1 MTTKST
7 AKGQYQEA
15 IGRRKTAIARVR
27 ITPASGDASVVV
39 NQKPVAKY
47 FVLPKLAEKAV
58 AALQQVNMKDKY
70 QVSAKVVGGG
80 INAQAEAVR
89 LGIARALVKSDD
101 GFHKTLRIV
110 GLLTRDS
117 RKVER
122 KKYGFRKSRRAP
134 QWAKR

>member
-7 AKGQYQEA
+7 TKGQYIEA

-27 ITPASGDASVVV
+27 ITPASDANVVV
-39 NQKPVAKY
+39 NQKPIGKY
-47 FVLPKLAEKAV
+47 FIVPKLAQKAV
-58 AALQQVNMKDKY
+58 AALQQLHMEDKFH
-70 QVSAKVVGGG
+70 VSAKVVGGG

-122 KKYGFRKSRRAP
+122 KKYGFKKARRAP

>member
-1 MTTKST
+1 
-7 AKGQYQEA
+7 
-15 IGRRKTAIARVR
+15 
-27 ITPASGDASVVV
+27 
-39 NQKPVAKY
+39 
-47 FVLPKLAEKAV
+47 
-58 AALQQVNMKDKY
+58 MKDKY

>member
-7 AKGQYQEA
+7 AKGQYREA

-27 ITPASGDASVVV
+27 ITPVSGDASVVV

-70 QVSAKVVGGG
+70 HVSAKVIGGG

-122 KKYGFRKSRRAP
+122 KKYGLRKARRAP